1 LIPVFSPLILQKKK
15 TLDVLYV
22 FLLGL
27 EVLGVDGG
35 AGDDVVFED
44 GVELLDSLDV
54 LGFEELREGVGG
66 DLGEGFVGGGEDSG
80 RAK

>member
-1 LIPVFSPLILQKKK
+1 M
-15 TLDVLYV
+15 LYV

-44 GVELLDSLDV
+44 GVELLDV
-54 LGFEELREGVGG
+54 LGFEELLEGVGG